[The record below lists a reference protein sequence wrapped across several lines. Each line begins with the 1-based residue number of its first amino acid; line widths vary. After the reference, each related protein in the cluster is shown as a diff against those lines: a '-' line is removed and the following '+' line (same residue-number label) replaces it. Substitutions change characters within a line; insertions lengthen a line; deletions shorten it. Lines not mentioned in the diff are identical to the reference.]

1 LDVNSATYAPNGV
14 EVYQST
20 LVTNRVNVNTV
31 EQNAASLAVGA
42 STLRTSG
49 SATFYTQV
57 QFFNNAS
64 PSFLETYA
72 TPFLAYNTTSLQI
85 NKALKLDA
93 NNNVAIAYS
102 GDLSAVQSTFYT
114 GGSTIVS
121 GFLSTGK
128 LTLSNGYFLSM
139 QNI

>member
-1 LDVNSATYAPNGV
+1 M
-14 EVYQST
+14 
-20 LVTNRVNVNTV
+20 TNRVNVNTV

-93 NNNVAIAYS
+93 NNNVTIAYS